1 MNRRIFGVLVLIL
14 VLILAACGGAESTTA
29 SPPTVEPTTPADTS
43 SDTVQTIDVGQGFG
57 AAKGFWQVYFNAPT
71 GSSDPSTYTNGIDEN
86 LAAAINNAQR
96 TLDIAA
102 FEFNNP
108 VITEAVLNAHERGV
122 VVRMVTDNEH
132 GLEDDDSTI
141 GELID
146 AGIPVVD
153 DDRSGLMHNKFM
165 IIDGTVVWTGSWNY
179 TINGTY
185 RNNNNAI
192 VLRSQRAVQAYQAE
206 FDEMFTGKEFGK
218 TSTSS
223 TVKFTQD
230 GVPIQILFAS
240 EDPVLDTLVEVL
252 GGAQESIRMMAFVFT
267 EDVLGDAVVERIG
280 AGVDF
285 AGIWDSRQATTR
297 FSEMERIACAGGDVR
312 IDGNP
317 FVLHHK
323 VFIIDEQTVV
333 TGSFNF
339 SGNAAETN
347 DENVVIITDPDIAAL
362 YLAEFERRWAEA
374 RQPDAEDITCE

>member
-14 VLILAACGGAESTTA
+14 VLILAACGGAETA
-29 SPPTVEPTTPADTS
+29 PTAAPPTAPSDTS
-43 SDTVQTIDVGQGFG
+43 PDAVQPLEVGQGFG

-71 GSSDPSTYTNGIDEN
+71 GSSDPATYTNGIDEN
-86 LAAAINNAQR
+86 LAAAINSAQR

-102 FEFNNP
+102 FEFDNL

-122 VVRMVTDNEH
+122 TVRVVADDKHAV
-132 GLEDDDSTI
+132 EDEESTI
-141 GELID
+141 EELIA

-153 DDRSGLMHNKFM
+153 DNRSGLMHNKFM
-165 IIDGTVVWTGSWNY
+165 IIDSTVVWTGSWNY

-192 VLRSQRAVQAYQAE
+192 VLRSQRAVEAYQNE
-206 FDEMFTGKEFGK
+206 FNEMFDRQEFGK
-218 TSTSS
+218 TSPSS

-240 EDPVLDTLVEVL
+240 EDPVLDVLSEVL
-252 GGAQESIRMMAFVFT
+252 SGAQESIRLMAFVFT
-267 EDVLGDAVVERIG
+267 EDVLGDVVVERIG

-297 FSEMERIACAGGDVR
+297 FSEMERIACSGGDVR

-323 VFIIDEQTVV
+323 VFIIDEQTVI

-339 SGNAAETN
+339 SGNAADTN
-347 DENVVIITDPDIAAL
+347 DENIVIITDPDIAAQ

>member
-29 SPPTVEPTTPADTS
+29 SPPTVEPTTPVDTS

-374 RQPDAEDITCE
+374 

>member
-29 SPPTVEPTTPADTS
+29 SPPTVEPTTPVDTS

-374 RQPDAEDITCE
+374 KQPDAEDITCE